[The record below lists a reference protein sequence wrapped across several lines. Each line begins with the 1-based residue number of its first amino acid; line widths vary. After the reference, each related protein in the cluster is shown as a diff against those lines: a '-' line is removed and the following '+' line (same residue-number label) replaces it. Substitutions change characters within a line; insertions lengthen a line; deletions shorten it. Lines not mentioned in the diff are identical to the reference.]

1 SPEETGIEF
10 ANQIEEPPEFNN
22 LTYPFMLNGGGV
34 AIGDINNDGL
44 SDIFWGGNKVSSRL
58 YLNKGDMQFQDITE
72 SAGVQ
77 TERWVTGVSIIDIN
91 NDGYLDIY
99 LCAASPEEAPA
110 EERANLLFVNNGNNT
125 FTEKAEAYNIADTSH
140 SIHALFL
147 EYNKDGWLDL
157 FLLNHSPGNF
167 SRAMGKGDP
176 STTSRSFDK
185 LYKNNGNGTFT
196 DVSVEAGILE
206 RTGY

>member
-1 SPEETGIEF
+1 SKNTTDSVNIRSGNKNGDLTAEESGVLFSKLSPEETGIEF

-110 EERANLLFVNNGNNT
+110 EERANLL
-125 FTEKAEAYNIADTSH
+125 
-140 SIHALFL
+140 
-147 EYNKDGWLDL
+147 
-157 FLLNHSPGNF
+157 
-167 SRAMGKGDP
+167 
-176 STTSRSFDK
+176 
-185 LYKNNGNGTFT
+185 
-196 DVSVEAGILE
+196 
-206 RTGY
+206 